1 MGLGSRFRARSCL
14 GHGIGL
20 EHAIRLGF
28 RVGACDRRSARGAW
42 EHEEDHEGSWGQRE
56 ESAGAWEDKECAN
69 RTKKNERMGAGGEW
83 DQHQH
88 QREGSVGA
96 ARRNRRSARGANIG

>member
-1 MGLGSRFRARSCL
+1 MGLGSRFRARACL

-42 EHEEDHEGSWGQRE
+42 EHEEDHEGSWEQRD
-56 ESAGAWEDKECAN
+56 ESAGAWEEKERAS
-69 RTKKNERMGAGGEW
+69 RTKRTSAWEQEESGINI
-83 DQHQH
+83 
-88 QREGSVGA
+88 
-96 ARRNRRSARGANIG
+96 SARGAWGQPEGT